1 LSAEDPLYLFTIDS
15 FEEIVSDD
23 LCRSLSPLFTYL
35 EAAYGPPFRYDDGIR
50 IPEYQYDTVSL
61 YNMPVIDGMINAN
74 NFEYEWDDRR
84 GQDKPP
90 RIEFLYRDLEM
101 SGDMR
106 SISFCS
112 LTVRV
117 PEEESH
123 GFWRRGRYTWNRP
136 DDEPHCKFTVTNYG
150 TTPVEA
156 CWRATRSAIEMIECI
171 RENVLPKHP
180 PPRPPTPD
188 CPALQLGAVLYC
200 KFENSADKFD
210 IESNL
215 EQQEFWEEVYK
226 DFSTRIDVERQR
238 NSKLRYLLEYY
249 QVHIPPC
256 SNSSRF

>member
-1 LSAEDPLYLFTIDS
+1 LAEEDPLYLFTGHN
-15 FEEIVSDD
+15 FEQIVSDD
-23 LCRSLSPLFTYL
+23 LYRSLSPLFAYL
-35 EAAYGPPFRYDDGIR
+35 EAAYGPPCRYDDGKR
-50 IPEYQYDTVSL
+50 ILDYQYDSRSL
-61 YNMPVIDGMINAN
+61 YKMPIIDGMIKAN

-84 GQDKPP
+84 GQDKAP

-106 SISFCS
+106 AISICS
-112 LTVRV
+112 MAVRV

-123 GFWRRGRYTWNRP
+123 GFWRGGRHTWDCP
-136 DDEPHCKFTVTNYG
+136 DDEPHCKFTVANYG
-150 TTPVEA
+150 STPVEA
-156 CWRATRSAIEMIECI
+156 CWHATRSAIEMIECI

-180 PPRPPTPD
+180 STPPPAPD
-188 CPALQLGAVLYC
+188 CPALQLGAVLHC

-210 IESNL
+210 IENNL
-215 EQQEFWEEVYK
+215 EQQEFWEDVYK

-238 NSKLRYLLEYY
+238 NSKLQYLLEYY